1 MSTPMGHFT
10 AYVMKVMHY
19 LMMEGLAQ
27 TLMSVQWVHMNASTF
42 VKTLLEDLHVSVVK
56 DIS

>member
-1 MSTPMGHFT
+1 MSTPMGHF
-10 AYVMKVMHY
+10 AACVMKVMHY

-27 TLMSVQWVHMNASTF
+27 TLMSVQPAHMDASTF